1 MTDQALPPDPHIPPD
16 SQAPDSQAAHA
27 ATDPH
32 DVVTELVGVYN
43 ADAGLVGE
51 ARYVVG
57 SWFGK
62 AHCALCDVTHSP
74 FRRKKQ
80 WDTMVRDLAVPFSL
94 DHLNDMPRDVG
105 QLVAQHGA
113 PLVAA
118 RLANGG
124 IRVLLTP
131 GDLEPLEGSV
141 TGFEGL
147 LRTTLANE
155 RLHLAHPYRTPPAGA
170 DPR

>member
-1 MTDQALPPDPHIPPD
+1 MTE
-16 SQAPDSQAAHA
+16 QAPQNE
-27 ATDPH
+27 PH
-32 DVVTELVGVYN
+32 ESPHVVTELVGVYN
-43 ADAGLVGE
+43 ADGGLAGE

-80 WDTMVRDLAVPFSL
+80 WDEMVRGLAVPFSL

-105 QLVAQHGA
+105 HLVSTHGA

-118 RLANGG
+118 RLEDGG
-124 IRVLLTP
+124 LQVLLTP
-131 GDLEPLEGSV
+131 ADLEPLEGSV
-141 TGFEGL
+141 TAFEKAL
-147 LRTTLANE
+147 HAALSASK
-155 RLHLAHPYRTPPAGA
+155 LHLAHPYRTPPS
-170 DPR
+170 DSN